1 MAIFLNDNIFN
12 TWNLSGV
19 PDQVRLGILEGMNC
33 GRYPKNTDSKGPIGW
48 VWVKFVETKG
58 NQT

>member
-33 GRYPKNTDSKGPIGW
+33 GRYPKNTDRQRSHRMSLGQIP
-48 VWVKFVETKG
+48 
-58 NQT
+58 